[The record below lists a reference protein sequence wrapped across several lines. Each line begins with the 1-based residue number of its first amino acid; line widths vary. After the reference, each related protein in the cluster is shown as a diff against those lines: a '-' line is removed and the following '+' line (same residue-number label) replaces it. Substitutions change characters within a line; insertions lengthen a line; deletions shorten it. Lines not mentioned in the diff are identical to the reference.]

1 MIILDVIIFKLS
13 QKQDKRFLNSSLDV
27 NGHFVW
33 NRLSAELQISKNK
46 VTVINL
52 SIFNRPFLTRWDILM
67 NLSIRTDV
75 LKVQE
80 VFRKGDYESRCL
92 QMLIFFPYFQQ
103 SLKVLLCILRLA
115 IVHTSSCSSFIVM
128 YIITTDLIFSVTI
141 SMVSLLTLRFMF
153 SFSVMILHPLLP
165 VSDFLIRKVTHSPR
179 IGTLAHR
186 DSDWKYFQRNEIF
199 FRISFSCFL
208 NIFMRSNSSHFRK
221 FLLIN
226 FYKDSLRQSFKE
238 N

>member
-1 MIILDVIIFKLS
+1 MFTNVNFLSLFPTEFKFCFAS
-13 QKQDKRFLNSSLDV
+13 YV
-27 NGHFVW
+27 
-33 NRLSAELQISKNK
+33 
-46 VTVINL
+46 
-52 SIFNRPFLTRWDILM
+52 
-67 NLSIRTDV
+67 
-75 LKVQE
+75 
-80 VFRKGDYESRCL
+80 
-92 QMLIFFPYFQQ
+92 
-103 SLKVLLCILRLA
+103 LRLY
-115 IVHTSSCSSFIVM
+115 IHTSSCSSFIVM

-165 VSDFLIRKVTHSPR
+165 VSDFRIRKVTHSPR

-208 NIFMRSNSSHFRK
+208 NIFIFIK

-226 FYKDSLRQSFKE
+226 FYKDNLRQSFKE

>member
-1 MIILDVIIFKLS
+1 MIILYVIIFKLS
-13 QKQDKRFLNSSLDV
+13 QKQDKHFLNSSLDV

-75 LKVQE
+75 FKVQE
-80 VFRKGDYESRCL
+80 VFRKGDYESGCL
-92 QMLIFFPYFQQ
+92 QMLIFFPYFQK
-103 SLKVLLCILRLA
+103 SFKVLLCILCLAQEYRLWL
-115 IVHTSSCSSFIVM
+115 FIE
-128 YIITTDLIFSVTI
+128 IATDLIFSVTI

-186 DSDWKYFQRNEIF
+186 DSDWKYFWGKN
-199 FRISFSCFL
+199 ISLLFS
-208 NIFMRSNSSHFRK
+208 
-221 FLLIN
+221 
-226 FYKDSLRQSFKE
+226 
-238 N
+238 

>member
-67 NLSIRTDV
+67 NLSIKTDV

-115 IVHTSSCSSFIVM
+115 IVHT
-128 YIITTDLIFSVTI
+128 YIIMLIIHCNVYYYCRPYFLSNH
-141 SMVSLLTLRFMF
+141 LDG
-153 SFSVMILHPLLP
+153 LP
-165 VSDFLIRKVTHSPR
+165 VEPEVHVLVLRHDLPAAPAQHRLPDEEGDPLPPDGHTGAPVTH
-179 IGTLAHR
+179 
-186 DSDWKYFQRNEIF
+186 N
-199 FRISFSCFL
+199 L
-208 NIFMRSNSSHFRK
+208 NNYY
-221 FLLIN
+221 N
-226 FYKDSLRQSFKE
+226 YY
-238 N
+238 